1 MPVGVQ
7 NHIIYEYIIYIC
19 RVSSDQQDNIVDVDA
34 LDMGSESI
42 EEFDVLEDCQEKQ
55 LTPDVGAD
63 EVLFVVV
70 GVVVVFSCSVSSSTL
85 EL

>member
-1 MPVGVQ
+1 
-7 NHIIYEYIIYIC
+7 
-19 RVSSDQQDNIVDVDA
+19 
-34 LDMGSESI
+34 MGSESI

-70 GVVVVFSCSVSSSTL
+70 VVVGGGGGVVVDFSCSISSSIL
-85 EL
+85 

>member
-1 MPVGVQ
+1 
-7 NHIIYEYIIYIC
+7 
-19 RVSSDQQDNIVDVDA
+19 
-34 LDMGSESI
+34 MGSESI

-70 GVVVVFSCSVSSSTL
+70 VVVVVGVVVDFSCSISSSTL

>member
-1 MPVGVQ
+1 
-7 NHIIYEYIIYIC
+7 
-19 RVSSDQQDNIVDVDA
+19 
-34 LDMGSESI
+34 MGSESI

-70 GVVVVFSCSVSSSTL
+70 VVVVGGGGVVVDFSCSVSSSTL

>member
-1 MPVGVQ
+1 
-7 NHIIYEYIIYIC
+7 
-19 RVSSDQQDNIVDVDA
+19 
-34 LDMGSESI
+34 MGSESI

-55 LTPDVGAD
+55 LTPDVEAD

-70 GVVVVFSCSVSSSTL
+70 VVVDFSCNVSSSTL

>member
-1 MPVGVQ
+1 
-7 NHIIYEYIIYIC
+7 
-19 RVSSDQQDNIVDVDA
+19 
-34 LDMGSESI
+34 MGSESI

-63 EVLFVVV
+63 EVLFVDVVV
-70 GVVVVFSCSVSSSTL
+70 GVVVFVVFSCSVSSSTL

>member
-1 MPVGVQ
+1 
-7 NHIIYEYIIYIC
+7 
-19 RVSSDQQDNIVDVDA
+19 
-34 LDMGSESI
+34 MGSESI

-63 EVLFVVV
+63 EVLFIVVV
-70 GVVVVFSCSVSSSTL
+70 GVVVDFSCSISSSTL

>member
-1 MPVGVQ
+1 
-7 NHIIYEYIIYIC
+7 
-19 RVSSDQQDNIVDVDA
+19 
-34 LDMGSESI
+34 MGSESI

-55 LTPDVGAD
+55 LNPDVGAD

-70 GVVVVFSCSVSSSTL
+70 VVFVVFSCSVSSSTL

>member
-1 MPVGVQ
+1 
-7 NHIIYEYIIYIC
+7 
-19 RVSSDQQDNIVDVDA
+19 
-34 LDMGSESI
+34 MGSESI

-55 LTPDVGAD
+55 LTPVVGAD

-70 GVVVVFSCSVSSSTL
+70 VVGGGGGFVVDFSCSVTSPTL

>member
-1 MPVGVQ
+1 
-7 NHIIYEYIIYIC
+7 
-19 RVSSDQQDNIVDVDA
+19 
-34 LDMGSESI
+34 MGSESI

-70 GVVVVFSCSVSSSTL
+70 VVVVGVVVVDFSCSISSPAL

>member
-1 MPVGVQ
+1 
-7 NHIIYEYIIYIC
+7 
-19 RVSSDQQDNIVDVDA
+19 
-34 LDMGSESI
+34 MGSESI

-70 GVVVVFSCSVSSSTL
+70 VVVGGGGGVVVDFSCSISSSTL

>member
-1 MPVGVQ
+1 
-7 NHIIYEYIIYIC
+7 
-19 RVSSDQQDNIVDVDA
+19 
-34 LDMGSESI
+34 MGSESI

-70 GVVVVFSCSVSSSTL
+70 VVVVGGGGVVVDFSCSVSSSAL

>member
-1 MPVGVQ
+1 
-7 NHIIYEYIIYIC
+7 
-19 RVSSDQQDNIVDVDA
+19 
-34 LDMGSESI
+34 MGSESI

-55 LTPDVGAD
+55 LTPVVGAD

-70 GVVVVFSCSVSSSTL
+70 VVVVGGGVVVDFSCSISSSTL

>member
-1 MPVGVQ
+1 
-7 NHIIYEYIIYIC
+7 
-19 RVSSDQQDNIVDVDA
+19 
-34 LDMGSESI
+34 MGSESI

-70 GVVVVFSCSVSSSTL
+70 VVVVDFSCSISSSTL

>member
-1 MPVGVQ
+1 
-7 NHIIYEYIIYIC
+7 
-19 RVSSDQQDNIVDVDA
+19 
-34 LDMGSESI
+34 MGSESI

-55 LTPDVGAD
+55 LTPDVEAD

-70 GVVVVFSCSVSSSTL
+70 VDFSCSISSSTL

>member
-1 MPVGVQ
+1 
-7 NHIIYEYIIYIC
+7 
-19 RVSSDQQDNIVDVDA
+19 
-34 LDMGSESI
+34 MGSESI

-70 GVVVVFSCSVSSSTL
+70 VVGVVVDFSCSVSSSAL

>member
-1 MPVGVQ
+1 
-7 NHIIYEYIIYIC
+7 
-19 RVSSDQQDNIVDVDA
+19 
-34 LDMGSESI
+34 MGSESI

-70 GVVVVFSCSVSSSTL
+70 VVVGGVVVVVFSCSVSSSTL

>member
-1 MPVGVQ
+1 
-7 NHIIYEYIIYIC
+7 
-19 RVSSDQQDNIVDVDA
+19 
-34 LDMGSESI
+34 MGSESI

-55 LTPDVGAD
+55 LTPNVEAD

-70 GVVVVFSCSVSSSTL
+70 VVVVDFSCSVSSSTL

>member
-1 MPVGVQ
+1 
-7 NHIIYEYIIYIC
+7 
-19 RVSSDQQDNIVDVDA
+19 
-34 LDMGSESI
+34 MGSESI

-70 GVVVVFSCSVSSSTL
+70 GVVVVFSCSVSS

>member
-1 MPVGVQ
+1 
-7 NHIIYEYIIYIC
+7 
-19 RVSSDQQDNIVDVDA
+19 
-34 LDMGSESI
+34 MGSESI

-70 GVVVVFSCSVSSSTL
+70 VVVVVFSCSVSSSTL

>member
-1 MPVGVQ
+1 
-7 NHIIYEYIIYIC
+7 
-19 RVSSDQQDNIVDVDA
+19 
-34 LDMGSESI
+34 MGSESI

-70 GVVVVFSCSVSSSTL
+70 VGGGVVFSCSVSSSTL

>member
-1 MPVGVQ
+1 
-7 NHIIYEYIIYIC
+7 
-19 RVSSDQQDNIVDVDA
+19 
-34 LDMGSESI
+34 MGPESI

-70 GVVVVFSCSVSSSTL
+70 VVVGVVVDFSCSVSSSTL

>member
-1 MPVGVQ
+1 
-7 NHIIYEYIIYIC
+7 
-19 RVSSDQQDNIVDVDA
+19 
-34 LDMGSESI
+34 MGSESI

-70 GVVVVFSCSVSSSTL
+70 VVVVVGVVVVFSCSVSSSTL

>member
-1 MPVGVQ
+1 
-7 NHIIYEYIIYIC
+7 
-19 RVSSDQQDNIVDVDA
+19 
-34 LDMGSESI
+34 MGLESI
-42 EEFDVLEDCQEKQ
+42 EEFDVLEDCQDKQ

-70 GVVVVFSCSVSSSTL
+70 VVVVVVVFVVFSCSVSSSTL

>member
-1 MPVGVQ
+1 
-7 NHIIYEYIIYIC
+7 
-19 RVSSDQQDNIVDVDA
+19 
-34 LDMGSESI
+34 MGSESI

-70 GVVVVFSCSVSSSTL
+70 VVVVVGVVVDFSCSVSSSAL

>member
-1 MPVGVQ
+1 
-7 NHIIYEYIIYIC
+7 
-19 RVSSDQQDNIVDVDA
+19 
-34 LDMGSESI
+34 MGSESI

-70 GVVVVFSCSVSSSTL
+70 VAGVVDFSCSISSPAL

>member
-1 MPVGVQ
+1 
-7 NHIIYEYIIYIC
+7 
-19 RVSSDQQDNIVDVDA
+19 
-34 LDMGSESI
+34 MGSGSI

-70 GVVVVFSCSVSSSTL
+70 VVGGGVVFSCSVSSSTL

>member
-1 MPVGVQ
+1 
-7 NHIIYEYIIYIC
+7 
-19 RVSSDQQDNIVDVDA
+19 
-34 LDMGSESI
+34 MGSESI

-70 GVVVVFSCSVSSSTL
+70 VVVLVFSCSVTSPTL

>member
-1 MPVGVQ
+1 
-7 NHIIYEYIIYIC
+7 
-19 RVSSDQQDNIVDVDA
+19 
-34 LDMGSESI
+34 MGSESI

-70 GVVVVFSCSVSSSTL
+70 VVVFSCSVSSSTL

>member
-1 MPVGVQ
+1 
-7 NHIIYEYIIYIC
+7 
-19 RVSSDQQDNIVDVDA
+19 
-34 LDMGSESI
+34 MGSESI

-70 GVVVVFSCSVSSSTL
+70 VDFSCSVTSPTL